1 MDFSPVIL
9 TVSQINTYI
18 KSIFDADFNLQ
29 NVFLIGEISN
39 FTNHY
44 KTGHFYF
51 TLKDDNSSIRAVMFK
66 SSASRIKFAPDNG
79 MRVVLRG
86 RVSLFEATGQYQI
99 YVDDMQPDGIGSLN
113 LAYEQLKQKL
123 ADEGLFNVS
132 NKKAIPKYPNKI
144 GVITSPTGAAVKD
157 ILTILERRFPLSEIL
172 FYPSLVQ
179 GENAPMQLIN
189 GLNELES
196 RNVDT
201 IIIGRGGGSIED
213 LWAFNDEKLARTIFS
228 LNTPVISAV
237 GHETDYTICDFVSD
251 LRAATPS
258 AGAELAVPDK
268 IDEKKY
274 VNSISN
280 AINSLIVSKIKSE
293 RKRVD
298 EIKSIPF
305 FASPTAI
312 FESKRMMV
320 LKYFSDLSY
329 IKKQFINHKRSLFNE
344 SLIKLNSL
352 SPLTTMARGYVPITD
367 EYNKLITSGKSLN
380 IGDELKINFYDE
392 IVMCEVKH
400 KL

>member
-1 MDFSPVIL
+1 
-9 TVSQINTYI
+9 
-18 KSIFDADFNLQ
+18 
-29 NVFLIGEISN
+29 
-39 FTNHY
+39 
-44 KTGHFYF
+44 
-51 TLKDDNSSIRAVMFK
+51 
-66 SSASRIKFAPDNG
+66 
-79 MRVVLRG
+79 
-86 RVSLFEATGQYQI
+86 
-99 YVDDMQPDGIGSLN
+99 
-113 LAYEQLKQKL
+113 
-123 ADEGLFNVS
+123 
-132 NKKAIPKYPNKI
+132 
-144 GVITSPTGAAVKD
+144 
-157 ILTILERRFPLSEIL
+157 
-172 FYPSLVQ
+172 
-179 GENAPMQLIN
+179 PMQLIN

-228 LNTPVISAV
+228 LDTPVISAV

-268 IDEKKY
+268 LDEKKY

-305 FASPTAI
+305 FAI

-367 EYNKLITSGKSLN
+367 EYNNLITSGKSLN